1 MLAKSNSSVFGDLS
15 WLTDA
20 QVWFTEL
27 LTVWNITIQPNN
39 DIHLLKL
46 YSLLMYF
53 CLMEI
58 KGFEF
63 SKGQEECLRELY

>member
-1 MLAKSNSSVFGDLS
+1 M
-15 WLTDA
+15 
-20 QVWFTEL
+20 
-27 LTVWNITIQPNN
+27 IQPNN

-53 CLMEI
+53 FLVEI

>member
-1 MLAKSNSSVFGDLS
+1 MFSGIYLGWLMHRFGS
-15 WLTDA
+15 
-20 QVWFTEL
+20 EL
-27 LTVWNITIQPNN
+27 LTVWNIMIQPNN

-53 CLMEI
+53 FLMEI